1 MPWRVP
7 RKCNEHTDGLSGNAR
22 NRLVSVLRFFFAN
35 AGSGRSCVACAHVL
49 GLSSLAPG
57 LPLAFSSAYPAAH
70 TGSGRL
76 SCARACMPLL
86 CTGCRIADRPS
97 LQSRHH
103 PLVLQRVAPS
113 TCLAARPG
121 RTQPPSLPDPGP
133 ALRTAPSAVVRATR
147 TRLARNVYSINVCTP
162 NTSPRQ
168 TYVITH
174 APHTGSVDMCIDMCG
189 RHVCRRVCRHL

>member
-57 LPLAFSSAYPAAH
+57 LPLAFSSACPAAH
-70 TGSGRL
+70 TGSDRL

-97 LQSRHH
+97 LWSRHR

-113 TCLAARPG
+113 ACLAARPG

-133 ALRTAPSAVVRATR
+133 ALRTAPSAVVRATQ

-162 NTSPRQ
+162 NTSPHQ
-168 TYVITH
+168 TYVTARAQISNSAQGIISTH
-174 APHTGSVDMCIDMCG
+174 GIGNNA
-189 RHVCRRVCRHL
+189 